1 MKIGVASGGLQLP
14 RTRLAAE
21 GCSRNT
27 TSLCSRPVSGN
38 LKAGDVGT
46 VVHVHPGR
54 DAYVV
59 EFTTLDGS
67 TVVVATVPANQARP
81 VTSKD
86 IPNARKV
93 GMTA

>member
-1 MKIGVASGGLQLP
+1 MVSGDLQLP
-14 RTRLAAE
+14 RTRLEAE

-67 TVVVATVPANQARP
+67 TVAVATVPASQARP
-81 VTSKD
+81 ATSEE
-86 IPNARKV
+86 I
-93 GMTA
+93 T

>member
-1 MKIGVASGGLQLP
+1 MFKEHDLIVLTAGVGD
-14 RTRLAAE
+14 
-21 GCSRNT
+21 
-27 TSLCSRPVSGN
+27 

-67 TVVVATVPANQARP
+67 AATVATVPANQARP
-81 VTSKD
+81 VTSDD
-86 IPNARKV
+86 IAHARKV

>member
-1 MKIGVASGGLQLP
+1 MLKEHDLIVLTAGVGD
-14 RTRLAAE
+14 
-21 GCSRNT
+21 
-27 TSLCSRPVSGN
+27 

-46 VVHVHPGR
+46 GVVHVHPGR

>member
-1 MKIGVASGGLQLP
+1 MLKEHDLIVLTAGVGD
-14 RTRLAAE
+14 
-21 GCSRNT
+21 
-27 TSLCSRPVSGN
+27 

-81 VTSKD
+81 ATSEE
-86 IPNARKV
+86 I
-93 GMTA
+93 T